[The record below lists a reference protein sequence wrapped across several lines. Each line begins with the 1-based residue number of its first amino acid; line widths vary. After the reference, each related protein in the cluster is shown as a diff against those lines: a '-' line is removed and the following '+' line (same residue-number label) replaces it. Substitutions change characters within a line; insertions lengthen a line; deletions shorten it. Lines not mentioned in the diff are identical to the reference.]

1 MTPTLYGRWQTR
13 LLLLFSIGVP
23 ITALFAW
30 FYRSSTPFVLLWWVL
45 IFGFGWDALF
55 NQWQNR
61 RWDRDWPPTLQLAG
75 GIIEAIWL
83 AIVVY
88 WISPLQPPLPFTF
101 ILHYSTVWI
110 ATFLASQS
118 IMRLIFPRWRFRG
131 GQWL

>member
-30 FYRSSTPFVLLWWVL
+30 FYSSSTPFILLWWVL
-45 IFGFGWDALF
+45 IFGFGWDVLY
-55 NQWQNR
+55 NHLQNR
-61 RWDRDWPPTLQLAG
+61 RWDRDWPPTLQLAA
-75 GIIEAIWL
+75 GIVEAIWL

-88 WISPLQPPLPFTF
+88 WISPLQSPLPATF
-101 ILHYSTVWI
+101 IMHYSAVWI
-110 ATFLASQS
+110 ATFFASQS

-131 GQWL
+131 GRWM